1 LATVKSHVR
10 HIPATLDLRD
20 RPQAIV
26 LARECSLVPDRAPR

>member
-10 HIPATLDLRD
+10 HILSKLDLRD

-26 LARECSLVPDRAPR
+26 LAQECGLIGNRATR